1 MARNLSEYAAYRQRL
16 GCVKK
21 AIKPPLY
28 AFDQYLNVHKAT
40 WEQLQP
46 AFFLQMRADI
56 RKHPNTV
63 NKILSSVHSFFE
75 FLVRRHPAIARTI
88 FYSFCLHTGANRS
101 TAHKHL
107 RKYQTLP
114 KAFVIRYGDLFG
126 YGDVGPLWDADQRTV
141 TALPAS
147 FSTR

>member
-1 MARNLSEYAAYRQRL
+1 MRRFESFMAQNLSEYAAYRQQL

-56 RKHPNTV
+56 RKRPNTV
-63 NKILSSVHSFFE
+63 NNGLFECTQFFRVSGTSAN
-75 FLVRRHPAIARTI
+75 LPCQPARRHPAIARTI
-88 FYSFCLHTGANRS
+88 FYSFCLHTRANRS

-114 KAFVIRYGDLFG
+114 KAFVIRYAN
-126 YGDVGPLWDADQRTV
+126 V
-141 TALPAS
+141 
-147 FSTR
+147 FSAMAM